1 MTNYVALSKIEH
13 SEVKI
18 QTVSTLPEYSGISF
32 LPIYGIEISKLS
44 LKFPLAFASDGKD
57 NYSLCI
63 LCSLSEEMPNGW
75 LDHDNKWVGDY
86 LPATI
91 RQKPFTILKNSED
104 QLVVCIDEESEL
116 IGDEGESIFVEGELT
131 ENMLQFIESLKA
143 CYVSGQNVQQ
153 IILQLKELELIIP
166 WDIHFLDEKQVHTES
181 KGAFRIDEEMLF
193 NLSDQQ
199 WLSLKNKGALP
210 LIYAQLLSMGNL
222 KVLLSNLRAKHIHAL
237 QLDDEQG
244 LLDFSLTNEQD
255 SLNFESI

>member
-18 QTVSTLPEYSGISF
+18 QTVSTLREYSGISF
-32 LPIYGIEISKLS
+32 LPIFGIEIPKLS

-63 LCSLSEEMPNGW
+63 LCSLSDEMPNGW

-166 WDIHFLDEKQVHTES
+166 WDIHFLDEKQARTNS
-181 KGAFRIDEEMLF
+181 KGAFRIDEEMLL

-222 KVLLSNLRAKHIHAL
+222 VVPNVLTIYSLR
-237 QLDDEQG
+237 
-244 LLDFSLTNEQD
+244 
-255 SLNFESI
+255 